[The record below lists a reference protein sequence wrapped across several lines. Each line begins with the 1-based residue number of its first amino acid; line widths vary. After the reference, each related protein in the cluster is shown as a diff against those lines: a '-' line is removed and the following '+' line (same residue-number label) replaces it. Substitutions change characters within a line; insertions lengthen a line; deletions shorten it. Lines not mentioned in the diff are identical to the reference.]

1 MNTFINT
8 TVYWHSVTYCVGR
21 HLNRAH
27 GRDRVLTATSSL
39 ARSLRPP
46 LAATSTLASARWRE
60 ATTFN
65 VITTQHVRQ
74 SRISGKLCARLCTP
88 ALCMFWELVQPEVQ
102 VLCMHTTNSAVC
114 ALANCAGPPLQG
126 LVCERHNK
134 EYVVFSCCREGKSSV
149 TSWIWW
155 HANAYWVRLTM

>member
-65 VITTQHVRQ
+65 VITTQHVTD
-74 SRISGKLCARLCTP
+74 GAE
-88 ALCMFWELVQPEVQ
+88 F
-102 VLCMHTTNSAVC
+102 
-114 ALANCAGPPLQG
+114 LANYVHGFARPHSACFENLFSQKCKCCACTQRTVHCAPWQIRPGPHYK
-126 LVCERHNK
+126 VCERLYK
-134 EYVVFSCCREGKSSV
+134 VYVVFWCCKSSL
-149 TSWIWW
+149 TSWHSGI
-155 HANAYWVRLTM
+155 ANVY